1 MSEVDLK
8 IGGRSYLV
16 ACQAGEELH
25 LKSAAATLNKEAD
38 HVVQA
43 SGGRLPESRVLL
55 MAGLMLA
62 DRIAEG
68 SETERYA
75 EERIEALE
83 QKLRDAEKAN
93 AALTKQIAET
103 PAESSTGVPAPIP
116 AEAGTSDGAAL
127 QLLEKIARELE
138 ETADQIEGR
147 SAA

>member
-1 MSEVDLK
+1 MPEVDLK

-38 HVVQA
+38 HVVQS

-68 SETERYA
+68 AETERYA
-75 EERIEALE
+75 DERIEELTE
-83 QKLRDAEKAN
+83 KLRASEKAN
-93 AALTKQIAET
+93 ADLVKKIAAT
-103 PAESSTGVPAPIP
+103 PDHGAVAVPTDSGTNN
-116 AEAGTSDGAAL
+116 EAAM
-127 QLLEKIARELE
+127 QLLEKIATELE
-138 ETADQIEGR
+138 QTADQIEGR